1 MREKQLD
8 ARLETA
14 LSLFPRV
21 RTGADIGADHG
32 FLTCALLKRGIAERM
47 WTTDI
52 SASSLL
58 KARKLMEKN
67 GLSDRV
73 AFGVGDGFEPVL
85 EPVDA
90 AAILGMGGVS
100 IRNMLLHQAH
110 LLRGCALVISANSE
124 MVSVRRTLVSLGYRI
139 EDERLTEAGGHFYP
153 VLLARPGLSAYTE
166 KELTLGPVLLKKP
179 ADDVY
184 RRYLLKKARDWEA
197 ERGPTGELKRQWIR
211 EEWERVSSDG
221 SADC

>member
-73 AFGVGDGFEPVL
+73 TFGVGDGFEPVL

-100 IRNMLLHQAH
+100 IRNMLLHQAD
-110 LLRGCALVISANSE
+110 ALVTGFNVDACGGVGCRMG
-124 MVSVRRTLVSLGYRI
+124 MVHDSFL
-139 EDERLTEAGGHFYP
+139 P
-153 VLLARPGLSAYTE
+153 V
-166 KELTLGPVLLKKP
+166 PV
-179 ADDVY
+179 
-184 RRYLLKKARDWEA
+184 
-197 ERGPTGELKRQWIR
+197 
-211 EEWERVSSDG
+211 
-221 SADC
+221 